1 MDKQPTK
8 KLIAEKSGLTIDEV
22 GTYMCDLE
30 QRPDGNWV
38 VYFGNEVERVPELA
52 RKLSA
57 GKTLIIDREVAN
69 YWFDRGNG

>member
-8 KLIAEKSGLTIDEV
+8 QLIADKSGLTVAEV
-22 GTYMCDLE
+22 GTYMCELS
-30 QRPDGNWV
+30 QRADGNWV

-57 GKTLIIDREVAN
+57 DKTLIIDREVAN